1 MSAFRVSLIGHRIV
15 DNIDEIEQKVSCVA
29 KNIILKNEYTEFYI
43 GRNGDFDIIAASCI
57 KKVQRELNRFSSS
70 IFLVLPY
77 TVSNLEYY
85 EKYYDA
91 VIIPDE
97 LSAIHPK
104 SAITKRNEWLIS
116 HSDLLIAYVVRS
128 SDGAATCPKKAVKA
142 ELPIILL

>member
-29 KNIILKNEYTEFYI
+29 KNVILKNEYTEFYI

-57 KKVQRELNRFSSS
+57 KKVQSELNRFSSS

-85 EKYYDA
+85 EKYYNA

-128 SDGAATCPKKAVKA
+128 SDGAATCLKKAVKA

>member
-57 KKVQRELNRFSSS
+57 KKVQSELNRFSSS

-91 VIIPDE
+91 VIISDE

-104 SAITKRNEWLIS
+104 SAITKRNEWLI
-116 HSDLLIAYVVRS
+116 LLIAYVVRS
-128 SDGAATCPKKAVKA
+128 SGGAATCLKKAVKA

>member
-1 MSAFRVSLIGHRIV
+1 M
-15 DNIDEIEQKVSCVA
+15 
-29 KNIILKNEYTEFYI
+29 
-43 GRNGDFDIIAASCI
+43 
-57 KKVQRELNRFSSS
+57 
-70 IFLVLPY
+70 
-77 TVSNLEYY
+77 EYY

-128 SDGAATCPKKAVKA
+128 SGGTATCLKKAVKA

>member
-15 DNIDEIEQKVSCVA
+15 DDIDEIEQKVSCVA
-29 KNIILKNEYTEFYI
+29 KNVILKNEYTEFYI

-57 KKVQRELNRFSSS
+57 KKVQSELNRFSSS

-104 SAITKRNEWLIS
+104 SAITKRNEWLI
-116 HSDLLIAYVVRS
+116 LLIAYVVRS
-128 SDGAATCPKKAVKA
+128 SGGAATCLKKAVKA

>member
-29 KNIILKNEYTEFYI
+29 KNIIPKNEYTEFYM

-57 KKVQRELNRFSSS
+57 KKVQSELNRFSSS

-128 SDGAATCPKKAVKA
+128 SGGAATCPKKAVKA

>member
-57 KKVQRELNRFSSS
+57 KKVQSELNRFSSS

-104 SAITKRNEWLIS
+104 SAITKRNEWLI
-116 HSDLLIAYVVRS
+116 LLIAYVVRS
-128 SDGAATCPKKAVKA
+128 SGGAATCLKKAVKA